1 MFQMPNA
8 NLYNLIHDAKF
19 TEGTFSLT
27 EAQKADI
34 VAMVGKGCRSATKD
48 KLARMLNLPLSIW
61 QKHGIYSRV
70 TLDDDGASYICGQS
84 WPDEMRTLRDCM
96 LNK

>member
-1 MFQMPNA
+1 MSNS

-19 TEGTFSLT
+19 AEGTHALT

-34 VAMVGKGCRSATKD
+34 VAMVGKRCRSSTKD
-48 KLARMLNLPLSIW
+48 RLARVLDLPLAIW

-70 TLDDDGASYICGQS
+70 TLDADGASYICGQS
-84 WPDEMRTLRDCM
+84 WHDEMRTLRDCM

>member
-1 MFQMPNA
+1 MSNS
-8 NLYNLIHDAKF
+8 NLYNLIYDAKHA
-19 TEGTFSLT
+19 EGSYALT

-34 VAMVGKGCRSATKD
+34 VAMVGKRCRSSTKD
-48 KLARMLNLPLSIW
+48 RLARMLDLPLSIW

-70 TLDDDGASYICGQS
+70 TLDADGASYICGQS
-84 WPDEMRTLRDCM
+84 WNDEMATLRDCI